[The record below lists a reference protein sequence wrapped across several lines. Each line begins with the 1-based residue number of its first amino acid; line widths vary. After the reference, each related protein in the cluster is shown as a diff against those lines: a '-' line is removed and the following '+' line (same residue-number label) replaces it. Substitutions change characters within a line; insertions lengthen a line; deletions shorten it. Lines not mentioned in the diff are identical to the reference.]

1 MIAAG
6 RRAGLRPAPRNPQPV
21 ARRWRAPGALRTVAS
36 SKRVLAEMQM
46 NIHLGVRTLALL
58 AVVAAATIIL
68 VHPGVAADPALN
80 AALLLGRN

>member
-1 MIAAG
+1 
-6 RRAGLRPAPRNPQPV
+6 
-21 ARRWRAPGALRTVAS
+21 
-36 SKRVLAEMQM
+36 MQM

-58 AVVAAATIIL
+58 AVVAAATVIL